1 MPADPPPTVE
11 QLFNLV
17 DRAERKGGLS
27 RAEGARLRT
36 GLRYL
41 ADEPLTIADLR
52 RRNGNLRSA
61 LGYWKQRATAPSAN
75 TSGPTPTPAPAAA
88 PVDDAA
94 RDALRRVTALAQR
107 WIHIPAKRQ
116 AGASVLAAITN
127 RDPK

>member
-1 MPADPPPTVE
+1 MPADTPPTVE
-11 QLFNLV
+11 QLFILV

-52 RRNGNLRSA
+52 RRNGNLRVA
-61 LGYWKQRATAPSAN
+61 LGYWKQRAAAPGK
-75 TSGPTPTPAPAAA
+75 TPGPTPTPAPAAA
-88 PVDDAA
+88 PVDEAA
-94 RDALRRVTALAQR
+94 RDALRRVTALARR
-107 WIHIPAKRQ
+107 WTHIPAKRQ

-127 RDPK
+127 RDPE

>member
-1 MPADPPPTVE
+1 MPADTPPTVA
-11 QLFNLV
+11 QLLNLV

-27 RAEGARLRT
+27 RAEGARLRI

-41 ADEPLTIADLR
+41 ADEPLSIADLR
-52 RRNGNLRSA
+52 RRNGNLRAA
-61 LGYWKQRATAPSAN
+61 LGYWKQRAKSP
-75 TSGPTPTPAPAAA
+75 GPTPTPAPAAA
-88 PVDDAA
+88 PVDEAA

-127 RDPK
+127 RDPE